1 MAEEKS
7 TLFSSM
13 LDVYHA
19 IFFPIIRGYE
29 KAVDK
34 VTDWSMPYL
43 HKITDDFV
51 DRAVK
56 RHPAQSP
63 EDQAAL
69 RKLIKGEV
77 ERRGYGQGMS
87 QDFAEPFVAVG
98 ALTLGGAIVKT
109 LETVLK
115 DKSNQKGFF
124 AKNFDTFKKIGWV
137 GWGIMLA
144 NQLLQTLRS
153 VPRFVAGLQGA
164 ERMAIKRFE
173 DKKEAENL
181 KPFLPGEKASTPPA
195 EVQEVSANEK
205 KFSDNKDLQ
214 KTHPNAATPIMDR
227 TIRSESIL
235 QI

>member
-1 MAEEKS
+1 MAEEKN

-63 EDQAAL
+63 EDKAAL
-69 RKLIKGEV
+69 KKLIKGEV

-98 ALTLGGAIVKT
+98 ALTLGGAVVKT

-115 DKSNQKGFF
+115 DKSSQKGFF
-124 AKNFDTFKKIGWV
+124 ANNFDTFKKIGWV

-181 KPFLPGEKASTPPA
+181 KPFLPGEKASTPP
-195 EVQEVSANEK
+195 EVQEFSSNEK

-214 KTHPNAATPIMDR
+214 KTRQTEATPIMDR
-227 TIRSESIL
+227 TIRSEATL